1 MEFKFQQFVNNS
13 YYRLRITS
21 LNLFPG
27 KSLDMFSGTDLAD
40 YSTSWSMGMDYI
52 IVLNVCGSDVQ

>member
-40 YSTSWSMGMDYI
+40 YSTSWSMGMD
-52 IVLNVCGSDVQ
+52 